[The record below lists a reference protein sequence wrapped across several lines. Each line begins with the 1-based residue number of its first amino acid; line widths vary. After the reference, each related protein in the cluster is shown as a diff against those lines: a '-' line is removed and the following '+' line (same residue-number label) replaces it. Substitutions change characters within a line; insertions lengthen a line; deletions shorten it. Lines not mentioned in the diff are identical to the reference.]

1 MIAVIAG
8 TGHLPIEAVK
18 KLVSQQKP
26 FFVVVLFP
34 ENNQQAIEAVTHG
47 EAEIIAQ
54 NFYKPSEILQR
65 LKERG
70 ATHVLFIGK
79 VDKGHM
85 LKHISLDWLAIK
97 LLGSL
102 VCKSDK
108 SIMEGLLAEL
118 ERHNLKVLRQD
129 EVLDGLLMKPGV
141 IAGTLTPA
149 IQQDITLG
157 LQAALAIAHA
167 NIGQTVVIKDGMVL
181 AVEAIEGTDACIK
194 RGLELGSK
202 DIVICKAA
210 RMDQNKAYDLPTLGP
225 ASLANFKP
233 GDVKAIAWIAP
244 HTLIAQQEIFI
255 TRANELGITLVSVDP
270 ATLAT
275 PQN

>member
-18 KLVSQQKP
+18 KLLSQQKP

-34 ENNQQAIEAVTHG
+34 EDNQQAIEAVVDG
-47 EAEIIAQ
+47 KSEIIAQ
-54 NFYKPSEILQR
+54 AFYKPSDILQR

-70 ATHVLFIGK
+70 STHVLFIGK
-79 VDKGHM
+79 VDKAHM

-118 ERHNLKVLRQD
+118 ERNNLKVVRQD
-129 EVLDGLLMKPGV
+129 EVLDGLLVKPGV
-141 IAGTLTPA
+141 IAGTLTPER
-149 IQQDITLG
+149 QQDITLG

-194 RGLELGSK
+194 RGLDLGGK

-210 RMDQNKAYDLPTLGP
+210 RLDQNKAYDLPTLGP

-244 HTLIAQQEIFI
+244 HTLIAQQDIFVA
-255 TRANELGITLVSVDP
+255 RANELGITLVSVDP
-270 ATLAT
+270 VTLT
-275 PQN
+275 KQQN